1 MLARRMA
8 TGTVARIDLAP
19 SCAQC
24 GRRGRCAGVGDGG
37 FELYRWVEPV
47 EAAAGAGRRAVA
59 RHPRGADAYPGTLTG
74 AILLEVYPLLI

>member
-19 SCAQC
+19 SCARC

-37 FELYRWVEPV
+37 FELDRWVEEPWP
-47 EAAAGAGRRAVA
+47 AAGADGR
-59 RHPRGADAYPGTLTG
+59 
-74 AILLEVYPLLI
+74 